1 MSKLK
6 ILVIAVLLT
15 GMLVVG
21 VGSLRAQNQQV
32 ILQLAVPGFLRDSL
46 TQNNILSQFETAH
59 PGVTVQIV
67 STGDGGAFFTVGG
80 NAGQGDITTVLNN
93 SQTYAT
99 SADVL
104 AISSSDLT
112 PEQTRAGFYL
122 DLSPLVSSDSSLN
135 SADYYPA
142 VWQSFQWDGGIWA
155 LPISADPVLL
165 FYDKSA
171 FDAAN
176 LPYPD
181 TWQSINDVESAI
193 RALTKLNADGTVA
206 SPGFVNLG
214 GDVNLLAIS
223 LLGQGVYDSSAVP
236 SVPDFS
242 NSNLEPILTA
252 WAQMQSDGLFNPPSS
267 SDVNPLNA
275 PLQLGR
281 ASLVGRA
288 RGFGPNS
295 NATNAPSYTPAL
307 LPGGRAGLYVDG
319 FAVSSG
325 TQQPELA
332 YQLAEF
338 LTNTPQVANG
348 FFGTTP
354 ARQSLANTA
363 TAAPAGSGG
372 GPGNGGF
379 RGGGAPSA
387 AVTAILPTAFQKGI
401 SPSDA
406 RFADYLSQAVSDMVT
421 NKVDAHTAL
430 QDVQTTA
437 LADLQAAT
445 TLAQTVH
452 LTVSTPLPTPTVPAG
467 KVAIKFGV
475 ESPASPLPNQDQWN
489 TLAQNFAANDPQV
502 GLVEVQQVDGGSLQN
517 MAQQYDCFMTNN
529 NEVPTADLSQ
539 LLSLDPLMESDPSFN
554 QNDFVGNALSAV
566 QRDGKTWAMP
576 IELQPLALRYNV
588 DQFTKAGLSQ
598 PSDNWT
604 VNDFENALRALKP
617 NSTDPAPFV
626 SATPGDTYMLML
638 IAAYGGLPFDYRTNP
653 VTVNFTDP
661 ATVNAIQQVLDLVK
675 GGYINYSPLG
685 GGGFFRLTAGS
696 LPAIFSQNLS
706 GFGFGGG
713 GRIAAAISGN
723 SSQSPQYLLT
733 TFPQGTQYSAVS
745 YTVSAAYISATTPNA
760 EGCYRFISAL
770 SSQAGLMTAMPA
782 RQSVI
787 NSPDL
792 ATAQGNNAVAFYQA
806 MEKLI
811 QQPNTIVFPAQG
823 GGAGAAGN
831 NMVLAWL
838 NRAFDR
844 YINNGADL
852 TTELT
857 NAEVYT
863 KGFQQCTAAIPAF
876 VPGSGSFQQY
886 FQQFSNCATQVDA
899 SIAQYIGGLG

>member
-1 MSKLK
+1 MSKFK
-6 ILVIAVLLT
+6 VLVIPVLLAA
-15 GMLVVG
+15 MLVVG

-32 ILQLAVPGFLRDSL
+32 ILQLAVPGYLQDTL
-46 TQNNILSQFETAH
+46 TQNNILSQFESAN
-59 PGVTVQIV
+59 PGVKVEIV
-67 STGDGGAFFTVGG
+67 STGGGGAFFTVGG
-80 NAGQGDITTVLNN
+80 GGQGDITTALDN
-93 SQTYAT
+93 SQTYAS

-104 AISSSDLT
+104 VISSSDLT

-122 DLSPLVSSDSSLN
+122 DLSPLVSSDSSIN
-135 SADYYPA
+135 SSDFYAP

-155 LPISADPVLL
+155 LPIAVDPILM
-165 FYDKSA
+165 FYDQSA

-193 RALTKLNADGTVA
+193 RTLTKLNADGTVA

-214 GDVNLLAIS
+214 GDVNVLAIS
-223 LLGQGVYDSSAVP
+223 LLGQGVYDDSVVP

-242 NSNLEPILTA
+242 NPNLEPILTA

-267 SDVNPLNA
+267 NDVNPLNA

-295 NATNAPSYTPAL
+295 NAANAQPYTPAL
-307 LPGGRAGLYVDG
+307 LPGGHAGLYVDG

-325 TQQPELA
+325 TQHPEMAYALA
-332 YQLAEF
+332 KF
-338 LTNTPQVANG
+338 LTDTPQVANG

-354 ARQSLANTA
+354 ARQSLANSA
-363 TAAPAGSGG
+363 STAAPS

-387 AVTAILPTAFQKGI
+387 AVTAILPTALQNGI
-401 SPSDA
+401 SPSEA
-406 RFADYLSQAVSDMVT
+406 RFADYLSQAVNDMVT

-445 TLAQTVH
+445 TLAQTTH

-467 KVAIKFGV
+467 KIAIKFGI

-489 TLAQNFAANDPQV
+489 TLAQNFAASDPEV
-502 GLVEVQQVDGGSLQN
+502 GLVEVQPTDGGSLQN
-517 MAQQYDCFMTNN
+517 MTQQYDCFMTNN
-529 NEVPTADLSQ
+529 NEVPTADLSL
-539 LLSLDPLMESDPSFN
+539 LLSLDPLMESDASFN
-554 QNDFVGNALSAV
+554 PNDFVGNALSAV

-576 IELQPLALRYNV
+576 IELQPLALRYSV
-588 DQFTKAGLSQ
+588 DQFNKAGIAQ

-617 NSTDPAPFV
+617 NPTDPTPFV
-626 SATPGDTYMLML
+626 SATPGNTYLLML

-675 GGYINYSPLG
+675 AGYINYSSLAG
-685 GGGFFRLTAGS
+685 GGGFFRIAAGS

-706 GFGFGGG
+706 GFGFGFGG
-713 GRIAAAISGN
+713 GRIGAAESGGN
-723 SSQSPQYLLT
+723 SQAPQYLLT
-733 TFPQGTQYSAVS
+733 TFPQGTQYSVVS
-745 YTVSAAYISATTPNA
+745 YTVSAAYISATTPHA
-760 EGCYRFISAL
+760 EACYRFLSAL

-792 ATAQGNNAVAFYQA
+792 ATAQSSNAVAFYQA
-806 MEKLI
+806 MEKQI
-811 QQPNTIVFPAQG
+811 QQPNTIVFPAEG
-823 GGAGAAGN
+823 GGVAAAGT
-831 NMVLAWL
+831 NMINAWL
-838 NRAFDR
+838 NRVFDR
-844 YINNGADL
+844 YVNDGADL

-857 NAEVYT
+857 NAEAYT
-863 KGFQQCTAAIPAF
+863 KGFQQCTAAIPAYD
-876 VPGSGSFQQY
+876 PASGNFRQY
-886 FQQFSNCATQVDA
+886 YQQFGNCATQVDA